1 MHADVF
7 PWIEKAEGDYEG
19 AIYLSKKKSKR
30 IAHIIC
36 FSCQQAA
43 EKYLKAYLVE
53 KSIRF
58 SKTHFLVKEL
68 LPLCENIDQEFRVL
82 VPYLEEL
89 DPYSVEFRY
98 PGEEIT
104 KDDVKTAIAAIKK
117 VRKFVRGKLGLEK
130 QRRLL

>member
-1 MHADVF
+1 MHADAI
-7 PWIEKAEGDYEG
+7 PWVEKAEGDYEG
-19 AIYLSKKKSKR
+19 AIYLSKKRSKK
-30 IAHIIC
+30 IVHLIC
-36 FSCQQAA
+36 FACQQSA
-43 EKYLKAYLVE
+43 EKYLKAFLVD
-53 KSIRF
+53 KDIRF
-58 SKTHFLVKEL
+58 SKTHFLIKEL
-68 LPLCENIDQEFRVL
+68 LPLCEKVDQEFSVL

-104 KDDVKTAIAAIKK
+104 KDDVKTAIVAIKK